1 MKKKSQDKVT
11 GYKVT
16 ILIGQ
21 KVTINIFNLEKPL
34 GQNNHY

>member
-1 MKKKSQDKVT
+1 MVNGKKVT

-21 KVTINIFNLEKPL
+21 KVTINIFN
-34 GQNNHY
+34 